1 MAPADREGRRDRA
14 RAPRAACHPLPQAN
28 GYVQVVSFPP
38 TRRCPRPLARS
49 AGGPR
54 TRRGSAGTMAARCA
68 PLWLFVLGLPLVR
81 SGETEIDFDY
91 LMKQEARTLIMAF
104 YLILFLYPVARW
116 LVNRY
121 TAKIASASQ
130 AYLDSL
136 SAKARARVR
145 RARRA
150 PRARTPPPP
159 RSFRRRKAASSR
171 RPPRRRSRAAA
182 KPPASPAIA
191 RPRAPRRRARRRSP
205 PLCSVVTVPL
215 SFFVRRHFLAVILAV
230 RMGESGG
237 ASFGAG
243 LVEGNLQ
250 P

>member
-1 MAPADREGRRDRA
+1 
-14 RAPRAACHPLPQAN
+14 
-28 GYVQVVSFPP
+28 
-38 TRRCPRPLARS
+38 
-49 AGGPR
+49 
-54 TRRGSAGTMAARCA
+54 MAARCA

>member
-1 MAPADREGRRDRA
+1 
-14 RAPRAACHPLPQAN
+14 
-28 GYVQVVSFPP
+28 
-38 TRRCPRPLARS
+38 
-49 AGGPR
+49 
-54 TRRGSAGTMAARCA
+54 MAARCA

-150 PRARTPPPP
+150 PRAGRP
-159 RSFRRRKAASSR
+159 RPRAAFGGERRHRHGGRQGVAVGRQPSLRLA
-171 RPPRRRSRAAA
+171 RRSRGRELRVAARA
-182 KPPASPAIA
+182 VAPPPC
-191 RPRAPRRRARRRSP
+191 APS
-205 PLCSVVTVPL
+205 
-215 SFFVRRHFLAVILAV
+215 
-230 RMGESGG
+230 
-237 ASFGAG
+237 
-243 LVEGNLQ
+243 
-250 P
+250 

>member
-1 MAPADREGRRDRA
+1 
-14 RAPRAACHPLPQAN
+14 
-28 GYVQVVSFPP
+28 
-38 TRRCPRPLARS
+38 
-49 AGGPR
+49 
-54 TRRGSAGTMAARCA
+54 MAARCA

-150 PRARTPPPP
+150 PRAGRPRPRAAFGGERRHRHGGRQGVAVGRQPSLRLARRSRGRELRVAARAIAPPPVFRRNRSP
-159 RSFRRRKAASSR
+159 VIFCSKTFGRCYFGRADGGVGRSFV
-171 RPPRRRSRAAA
+171 RRRSR
-182 KPPASPAIA
+182 
-191 RPRAPRRRARRRSP
+191 
-205 PLCSVVTVPL
+205 
-215 SFFVRRHFLAVILAV
+215 
-230 RMGESGG
+230 
-237 ASFGAG
+237 
-243 LVEGNLQ
+243 
-250 P
+250 